1 MSAGGLREGIVLKGK
16 ERVMDLKLKGR
27 RALVTGSSSGIG
39 EAIARMLAQEGCAV
53 VIHGR
58 NRERAEKVAADINA
72 AGCAIGDLSTD
83 DGAAAVHVE
92 ARAALG
98 GSIEILVNNAGGSS
112 TGNSSR
118 APIEISPDQFISN
131 YHTNALSSVRLC
143 RHAVPDMV
151 AAKFGRVINIS
162 SAVAVQPNNLGADY
176 SGAKAAL
183 NNFTVSL
190 AGSLKGVGVTVN
202 TVSPG
207 IIMVDGMIRWGRQR
221 YGDNNLTIEEI
232 TNRMAA
238 DKIFD
243 LPPAGRLGTPEDL
256 ALVTCMLASPLS
268 GFVTG
273 ANYRVDGGQ
282 VRSVN

>member
-1 MSAGGLREGIVLKGK
+1 
-16 ERVMDLKLKGR
+16 MDLKLRGR

-39 EAIARMLAQEGCAV
+39 EGIARMLAQEGCAV
-53 VIHGR
+53 VVHGR

-72 AGCAIGDLSTD
+72 AGIAIADLSTD
-83 DGAAAVHVE
+83 EGAATVHSQ
-92 ARAALG
+92 ARASLG
-98 GSIEILVNNAGGSS
+98 ANIEILVNNAGGSS
-112 TGNSSR
+112 TGNTSK
-118 APIEISPDQFISN
+118 APIDIVPDHWISN
-131 YHTNALSSVRLC
+131 YHANALSSVRMC
-143 RHAVPDMV
+143 RLVVPDMV
-151 AAKFGRVINIS
+151 AARWGRVINIS
-162 SAVAVQPNNLGADY
+162 SAVAVQPNNLGSDY

-207 IIMVDGMIRWGRQR
+207 VIMVDGLIRFGRKR
-221 YGDNNLTIEEI
+221 YGDSNMTIDEI
-232 TNRMAA
+232 TQRMVA

-268 GFVTG
+268 GFITG

-282 VRSVN
+282 LRSVN

>member
-1 MSAGGLREGIVLKGK
+1 
-16 ERVMDLKLKGR
+16 MDLKLKGR

-39 EAIARMLAQEGCAV
+39 EALVRMLAHEGCV
-53 VIHGR
+53 VVVHGR
-58 NRERAEKVAADINA
+58 NRERAEKVAAGINA
-72 AGCAIGDLSTD
+72 AGIAIGELSTD
-83 DGAAAVHVE
+83 EGAATVHTQ

-112 TGNSSR
+112 TGNGSR
-118 APIEISPDQFISN
+118 APIDITADHWIAN
-131 YHTNALSSVRLC
+131 YHANTLSAVRLC
-143 RHAVPDMV
+143 RHTVPDMV
-151 AAKFGRVINIS
+151 AAKWGRVIQIS
-162 SAVAVQPNNLGADY
+162 SAVAVQPNNLGVDY

-207 IIMVDGMIRWGRQR
+207 VIMVDGLIRWGRQK
-221 YGDNNLTIEEI
+221 YGDSNLTPAEI
-232 TNRMAA
+232 AKRMVA

-243 LPPAGRLGTPEDL
+243 LPPAGRLGTPEDI
-256 ALVTCMLASPLS
+256 ALVACMLASPLS
-268 GFVTG
+268 GYITG

-282 VRSVN
+282 IRSVN